1 MRFLLQVIYLSTK
14 NDKNFASTG
23 VIPDQ
28 NCIQL
33 LDAALNFFFK
43 NLFYQKLCKYV
54 LKIGV
59 TQTRGAL
66 LQFFAGKK
74 NLSYLCRMLP
84 LIFKMTPE
92 ALHSSQWSTVVL
104 NNATNVATCSSIEN
118 YSWTAEMKWVKRAT
132 YVFIMHNLNFV
143 LITRGGSTT

>member
-23 VIPDQ
+23 VIPYQ

-33 LDAALNFFFK
+33 LDAALNDCFFK

-54 LKIGV
+54 IKIGV
-59 TQTRGAL
+59 TQIRGAL

-74 NLSYLCRMLP
+74 NLSYLCQMLP
-84 LIFKMTPE
+84 LTFKMTPE
-92 ALHSSQWSTVVL
+92 ALHSSQ
-104 NNATNVATCSSIEN
+104 
-118 YSWTAEMKWVKRAT
+118 
-132 YVFIMHNLNFV
+132 
-143 LITRGGSTT
+143 